1 MDNIINDKKIFYDS
15 FEKMKKAKWKCMIP
29 ECDEKCINS
38 HVLQKN
44 GILSQIEFNNHVIE
58 VKPTSIWE
66 LENEGIFKYKEIGI
80 NEAFT
85 FPGFCSK
92 HDSSIFKQ
100 IETINVDFYNYK
112 AQCLFSYRGLCQ
124 EIRRKEQILIFLNDL
139 LKKQEIFSV
148 VNIFEIFNDFRDGL
162 SLGII
167 NLKYFKE
174 QLEIDIFNDETNF
187 DFQTFKSPY
196 VEICTSAPINIKEP
210 YEDEPKTTEEYRNK
224 IFNNKIA
231 TTFVNIFPN
240 TTESIW
246 IIGEHKLYRSTY
258 ISKLKILD
266 YEQALSELLIL
277 RMEYWCMSNKFLQKF
292 INPKINEIRELFYKN
307 VLNFEANLETK
318 INLFK

>member
-1 MDNIINDKKIFYDS
+1 M
-15 FEKMKKAKWKCMIP
+15 
-29 ECDEKCINS
+29 
-38 HVLQKN
+38 
-44 GILSQIEFNNHVIE
+44 
-58 VKPTSIWE
+58 
-66 LENEGIFKYKEIGI
+66 
-80 NEAFT
+80 
-85 FPGFCSK
+85 
-92 HDSSIFKQ
+92 
-100 IETINVDFYNYK
+100 
-112 AQCLFSYRGLCQ
+112 
-124 EIRRKEQILIFLNDL
+124 
-139 LKKQEIFSV
+139 
-148 VNIFEIFNDFRDGL
+148 
-162 SLGII
+162 
-167 NLKYFKE
+167 KYFKE

-246 IIGEHKLYRSTY
+246 IIGEHQLYRSTY